1 MAIGGD
7 GGWDCITYDSTSHRL
22 FVTRGSHVQVVDTI
36 RDTLAGDIPN
46 TPGVHGVA
54 LVPEIGR
61 GFTSNGRDSSV
72 TVFDLASLAPVATVK
87 LPARNPDIIL
97 YDPASKRVFSF
108 HGGCSNATAI
118 DAVKQ
123 TVAGTVKLDG
133 RPEF

>member
-1 MAIGGD
+1 MIVAASAALVSSSIPGRCDPYSIVAHMAIGGD
-7 GGWDCITYDSTSHRL
+7 GGWDCLTYDSRSHRL

-72 TVFDLASLAPVATVK
+72 TVFDLTSLAAVATVK

-97 YDPASKRVFSF
+97 YAPAADRE
-108 HGGCSNATAI
+108 ATLA
-118 DAVKQ
+118 
-123 TVAGTVKLDG
+123 
-133 RPEF
+133 